1 MKTVS
6 IYKAQTIRRADPPLE
21 SVTIVIETP
30 FPETSGLDTTM
41 EQLGD
46 AFTVDAQALYWALA
60 GALPGGTLSRLY
72 AIMAQ
77 QHAEKVGLVIV
88 EGKP

>member
-6 IYKAQTIRRADPPLE
+6 AYKAQAIRRADPPLE
-21 SVTIVIETP
+21 SVTIVIDEP
-30 FPETSGLDTTM
+30 FPNWAEPDVTM
-41 EQLGD
+41 ENLD
-46 AFTVDAQALYWALA
+46 DRFTQDAQEIYWALA
-60 GALPGGTLSRLY
+60 GALPGGTLTRLY

-77 QHAEKVGLVIV
+77 KHAERVGLVIA

>member
-6 IYKAQTIRRADPPLE
+6 AYKAQGIRRADPPLE
-21 SVTIVIETP
+21 SVTIVIDEP
-30 FPETSGLDTTM
+30 FPNWAGPDVTMGDLD
-41 EQLGD
+41 GR
-46 AFTVDAQALYWALA
+46 FTHDAQTIYGALA
-60 GALPGGTLSRLY
+60 QSLPGGTLTRLY

-77 QHAEKVGLVIV
+77 KHAEKVGLVIP